1 MTRPIHLARP
11 LWESIIRRDLEIDLG
26 RAGDLTTDATI
37 PQDAH
42 TTASVVARVDGRIA
56 GIEVACAAFTM
67 LGRQVDVTFHCYDGD
82 DAVSGTVLATVSG
95 PARPVLTAE
104 RTALNMLG
112 HMSGIAT
119 VTRDVVRL
127 VDGTGVRIAETRKTT
142 PGLRVLE
149 KYAVRCGGGL
159 NHRYGLDD
167 AVMIKDNHIAVAGS
181 IGSAIEAA
189 RRNIGHLVSIE
200 IEVDSL
206 DQLEEV
212 MRHQIDVVLLD
223 NMTADEL
230 RQAVAMIDGRAIT
243 EASGGITPDTAR
255 EIAEAGIDVLSM
267 GWLTHS
273 APNLDVALDVAP
285 P

>member
-1 MTRPIHLARP
+1 MTRPIRLARP
-11 LWESIIRRDLEIDLG
+11 LWESIIKRDLEIDLG

-37 PQDAH
+37 PADAR
-42 TTASVVARVDGRIA
+42 TTASVVARAGGRIA
-56 GIEVACAAFTM
+56 GIQIACAAFTM
-67 LGRQVDVTFHCYDGD
+67 LDPQVDVTLHCDDGD
-82 DAVSGTVLATVSG
+82 DAETGTVLATVSG

-112 HMSGIAT
+112 HLSGIAT
-119 VTRDVVRL
+119 ATCDVVRL
-127 VDGTGVRIAETRKTT
+127 VEGTGVRIAETRKTT

-149 KYAVRCGGGL
+149 KYAVRCGGGS

-167 AVMIKDNHIAVAGS
+167 AAMIKDNHIAVVGG
-181 IGSAIEAA
+181 IGSAIEAV
-189 RRNIGHLVSIE
+189 RRSVGHLVSIE
-200 IEVDSL
+200 IEVDNL

-223 NMTADEL
+223 NMTTDEL
-230 RQAVAMIDGRAIT
+230 LAAVAMIDGRAIA

-255 EIAEAGIDVLSM
+255 AIAETGVDVLSM

-273 APNLDVALDVAP
+273 APNLDVALDIAL
-285 P
+285 